1 MNESNGDAAAC
12 EALEPRRRVCVAGTV
27 VGPLLLLL
35 ASVVGSDSRAAS
47 WYDDR
52 YLPLVYHGRPLPEVI
67 QDLQRYIH
75 RQIRV
80 DAGAAG
86 FQYSGIVKLED
97 VEAWLRDLPT
107 IYPLEVVDCHSTGFR
122 HDVAACIDPQLLVIR
137 SRVDL
142 LQNGLHTARL

>member
-1 MNESNGDAAAC
+1 MNASNGDATVG
-12 EALEPRRRVCVAGTV
+12 EAIKPRRRVSVAATAV
-27 VGPLLLLL
+27 APLLLLL
-35 ASVVGSDSRAAS
+35 ALVGSDSRAAS

-97 VEAWLRDLPT
+97 VDAWLRDLPT
-107 IYPLEVVDCHSTGFR
+107 IYPLEVVDCHATGLR
-122 HDVAACIDPQLLVIR
+122 RDIAACIDPQLLLIR

-142 LQNGLHTARL
+142 PQNGLRTARL

>member
-1 MNESNGDAAAC
+1 MNASNGDVAAR
-12 EALEPRRRVCVAGTV
+12 EALKPRRRVSVARTLLA
-27 VGPLLLLL
+27 PLLLLL
-35 ASVVGSDSRAAS
+35 SFSGSDSRAAS
-47 WYDDR
+47 WYDNR

-107 IYPLEVVDCHSTGFR
+107 IYPLEVVDCHSTGLR
-122 HDVAACIDPQLLVIR
+122 RDIAACIDPQLLLIR
-137 SRVDL
+137 SRGEL
-142 LQNGLHTARL
+142 PQNGLRTARL